1 MPIARVRG
9 FVLLAMLS
17 LASGRAQAQFRG
29 GRGFGGYGGYGGYGG
44 LGFGYGF
51 SPYYYGP
58 GHPEAMLYRQA
69 MLRASRATMGPVM
82 HDVYAGNPAAY
93 IYHLRDPGHLDG
105 MDAATRRRI
114 EAEIARFSDG
124 PPGPDQRRVAAG
136 LPPPPP
142 VPGEAVPP
150 APQPAAARADQGAKG
165 RMP

>member
-1 MPIARVRG
+1 MSIARAG
-9 FVLLAMLS
+9 ALVLVAMLP
-17 LASGRAQAQFRG
+17 LAPGRAEAQFRG
-29 GRGFGGYGGYGGYGG
+29 GRGFGYGYGGYGGF
-44 LGFGYGF
+44 GFGYGF

-58 GHPEAMLYRQA
+58 GHPEALLYRQA

-93 IYHLRDPGHLDG
+93 VYHLHDPGYLEG
-105 MDAATRRRI
+105 MDKATRRRI

-124 PPGPDQRRVAAG
+124 PPAPEPRRAVAA

-150 APQPAAARADQGAKG
+150 TPRPAAVPGQPGPKAP
-165 RMP
+165 MP

>member
-1 MPIARVRG
+1 MADT
-9 FVLLAMLS
+9 AT
-17 LASGRAQAQFRG
+17 A
-29 GRGFGGYGGYGGYGG
+29 G

-69 MLRASRATMGPVM
+69 MLRASRATMGPVP
-82 HDVYAGNPAAY
+82 HNVYAGNPAAY
-93 IYHLRDPGHLDG
+93 IYHLHDPGYLDG

-124 PPGPDQRRVAAG
+124 PPPAEPRRAPPV
-136 LPPPPP
+136 PPPPP

-150 APQPAAARADQGAKG
+150 APRPAAAACGRRAEGPDALSRARGSPPG
-165 RMP
+165 VE

>member
-1 MPIARVRG
+1 MPIVRAL
-9 FVLLAMLS
+9 VLTAIVT
-17 LASGRAQAQFRG
+17 LASGRAEAQFRG
-29 GRGFGGYGGYGGYGG
+29 GRGFGGYGYGGYGGYGG

-69 MLRASRATMGPVM
+69 MLRASRATMGPVI
-82 HDVYAGNPAAY
+82 HDAYAGNPAAY
-93 IYHLRDPGHLDG
+93 IYHLRDPGYLDG

-124 PPGPDQRRVAAG
+124 PPGPDPRRVAAG

-150 APQPAAARADQGAKG
+150 APQPAAVPAERGANG
-165 RMP
+165 PMP